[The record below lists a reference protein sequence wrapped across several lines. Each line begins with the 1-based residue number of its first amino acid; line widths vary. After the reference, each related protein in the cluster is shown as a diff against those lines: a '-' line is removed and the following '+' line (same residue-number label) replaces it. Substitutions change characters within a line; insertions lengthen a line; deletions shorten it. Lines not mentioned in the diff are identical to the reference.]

1 MKRFSVRVRRRAWL
15 VKGPENRRF
24 CGCRVAGA
32 GERVGSSPAE
42 SGLASGARAAT
53 STRRWHRARV
63 VILLPGRGHMAG
75 RVRGR
80 AAGSTSKALVSR
92 FRSERRCEITAAG
105 VQQGGV
111 DQLAASRFSGADLL
125 GAYGGVRCLREGVA
139 RRPWMAGGTGTD
151 VRAAGAREDC
161 RSPASRVRPCH
172 RQRFSSSRCDPSR
185 ECARHDREYSAS
197 RARWS
202 SRRRWIAP
210 TGAIWLRGTPRPLD
224 GECSRG
230 EPGAGSLVGPAAR
243 TRGCRVK
250 VGRPGS
256 LI

>member
-1 MKRFSVRVRRRAWL
+1 LVHPPPRAGSRAEPERRP
-15 VKGPENRRF
+15 VPG
-24 CGCRVAGA
+24 
-32 GERVGSSPAE
+32 
-42 SGLASGARAAT
+42 
-53 STRRWHRARV
+53 WHRARV

-230 EPGAGSLVGPAAR
+230 EPGAGSLVGAAAL